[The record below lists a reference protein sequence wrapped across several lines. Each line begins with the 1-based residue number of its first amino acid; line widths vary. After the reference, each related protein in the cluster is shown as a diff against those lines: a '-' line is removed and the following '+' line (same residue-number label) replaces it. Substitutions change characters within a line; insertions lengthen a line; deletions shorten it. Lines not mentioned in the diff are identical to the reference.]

1 MTVES
6 VYSVYVFI
14 YRNLLIGPNPRC
26 TPHSVTFTQD
36 MSIDSVRGEGGVAC
50 NTSWHGCSSCTR
62 NGRGGRV
69 FPPEEVE
76 NKAFNDRFKWVGKG
90 TSSGT

>member
-36 MSIDSVRGEGGVAC
+36 MSIDSVRGEGGSFATLPGMDAPVA
-50 NTSWHGCSSCTR
+50 HGME
-62 NGRGGRV
+62 GG
-69 FPPEEVE
+69 VE
-76 NKAFNDRFKWVGKG
+76 FFLPKK
-90 TSSGT
+90 